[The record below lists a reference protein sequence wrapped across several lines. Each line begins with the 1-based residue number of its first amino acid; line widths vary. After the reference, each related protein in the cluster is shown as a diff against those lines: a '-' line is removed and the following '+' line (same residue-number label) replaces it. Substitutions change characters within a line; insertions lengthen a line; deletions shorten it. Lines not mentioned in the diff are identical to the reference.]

1 MCIPDVD
8 SKRLGKCVWKFMDMY
23 KRCCVLL
30 WREKKKKCDAPRVC
44 VLQPTTNNEPSLRG
58 GVLKGGVHTTLK
70 PMMMLYFSIF
80 SALFSFFF
88 LQPFELFLSIPFLH
102 VVDPLQSA
110 CLPVNPPD
118 PLPLLLLSFA
128 IRAVSRHVRR
138 EIKLVGSSSKLTTN
152 INTCS

>member
-1 MCIPDVD
+1 MRSPTD
-8 SKRLGKCVWKFMDMY
+8 Y
-23 KRCCVLL
+23 KQRTFTAG
-30 WREKKKKCDAPRVC
+30 W
-44 VLQPTTNNEPSLRG
+44 G
-58 GVLKGGVHTTLK
+58 FKGGVHTTLK

-152 INTCS
+152 INTCSQRDVHLVYISSQLLKPLWSPIQVFRSQMI